1 MADRA
6 PAFQWYPRD
15 ILSSMRVQ
23 EMTLAEE
30 GVYRRLIDYCWINGY
45 VPSDPRRA
53 ARIIGKGAT
62 VEMAQVA
69 LAMFTPDPNNPDRM
83 YHDRLLAEEQK
94 QRTHRQQRVNA
105 ANARWGKQGTPK
117 TGIGNHSSS
126 EDDAEAMRSHNT
138 RICETDAS
146 AMRKQCSSSSSS
158 ISLKKENKKE
168 KNLEDAAERIWQA
181 YPKKDGKLEGIK
193 AILKRLHEGLSE
205 DYLLARVKA
214 YCVCCAGKDKGY
226 VKNAQGWFNQARYL
240 DASLDNPAPPPE
252 SQPLSLDEFRI
263 AYRKI
268 HENDFAVDFCPD
280 IERHKK
286 ILSADYQTLI
296 AKYNDAFEDVKA
308 KYNAPFSPLKKFVK
322 DRK

>member
-1 MADRA
+1 M
-6 PAFQWYPRD
+6 
-15 ILSSMRVQ
+15 
-23 EMTLAEE
+23 
-30 GVYRRLIDYCWINGY
+30 
-45 VPSDPRRA
+45 
-53 ARIIGKGAT
+53 
-62 VEMAQVA
+62 
-69 LAMFTPDPNNPDRM
+69 
-83 YHDRLLAEEQK
+83 
-94 QRTHRQQRVNA
+94 
-105 ANARWGKQGTPK
+105 GKQPSFQFYPGDWKRDAGVQSLSFEERGVWFEMMLLMFESAERGKLVFGTGTPMPEDAVARSLGLDRQRYVQILRK
-117 TGIGNHSSS
+117 LLDYGVASKEEETGIIYCRRMVRDTELSRKRAECGKLGGNPNLLNQNSSKR
-126 EDDAEAMRSHNT
+126 EAKSNQNG
-138 RICETDAS
+138 
-146 AMRKQCSSSSSS
+146 KQNPTPSSSSS
-158 ISLKKENKKE
+158 ISLKKEKNKKE
-168 KNLEDAAERIWQA
+168 KELEESAERIWQA

-214 YCVCCAGKDKGY
+214 YCVCCKGKDKGY

-296 AKYNDAFEDVKA
+296 AKYSDAFEDVKA

>member
-1 MADRA
+1 M
-6 PAFQWYPRD
+6 
-15 ILSSMRVQ
+15 
-23 EMTLAEE
+23 
-30 GVYRRLIDYCWINGY
+30 
-45 VPSDPRRA
+45 
-53 ARIIGKGAT
+53 
-62 VEMAQVA
+62 
-69 LAMFTPDPNNPDRM
+69 
-83 YHDRLLAEEQK
+83 
-94 QRTHRQQRVNA
+94 
-105 ANARWGKQGTPK
+105 GKQPSFQFYPGDWKRDAGVQSLSFEERGVWFEMMLLMFESAERGKLVFGSGTPMPEDAVARSLGLDRQRYVQILRKLLDYGVASKDEK
-117 TGIGNHSSS
+117 TGIIFCRRMVR
-126 EDDAEAMRSHNT
+126 DAELSKKRAECGKLGGNPNLLNQNSSKREAKSNQNG
-138 RICETDAS
+138 
-146 AMRKQCSSSSSS
+146 KQNPTPSSSSS
-158 ISLKKENKKE
+158 ISLKKEKIKKE

-214 YCVCCAGKDKGY
+214 YCVCCKGKDKSY

-252 SQPLSLDEFRI
+252 SQPLSHDEFRI

-296 AKYNDAFEDVKA
+296 AKYSDAFEDVKA

>member
-1 MADRA
+1 MLN
-6 PAFQWYPRD
+6 QN
-15 ILSSMRVQ
+15 SSKREAKSNQ
-23 EMTLAEE
+23 
-30 GVYRRLIDYCWINGY
+30 N
-45 VPSDPRRA
+45 
-53 ARIIGKGAT
+53 
-62 VEMAQVA
+62 
-69 LAMFTPDPNNPDRM
+69 
-83 YHDRLLAEEQK
+83 
-94 QRTHRQQRVNA
+94 
-105 ANARWGKQGTPK
+105 GKQNPTP
-117 TGIGNHSSS
+117 
-126 EDDAEAMRSHNT
+126 
-138 RICETDAS
+138 
-146 AMRKQCSSSSSS
+146 SSSSS
-158 ISLKKENKKE
+158 ISLKKEKNKKE
-168 KNLEDAAERIWQA
+168 KELEESAERIWQA

-214 YCVCCAGKDKGY
+214 YCVCCKGKDKSY

-268 HENDFAVDFCPD
+268 HENDFAVDFCLD

-296 AKYNDAFEDVKA
+296 AKYSDAFEDVKA

>member
-1 MADRA
+1 M
-6 PAFQWYPRD
+6 
-15 ILSSMRVQ
+15 
-23 EMTLAEE
+23 
-30 GVYRRLIDYCWINGY
+30 
-45 VPSDPRRA
+45 
-53 ARIIGKGAT
+53 
-62 VEMAQVA
+62 
-69 LAMFTPDPNNPDRM
+69 
-83 YHDRLLAEEQK
+83 
-94 QRTHRQQRVNA
+94 
-105 ANARWGKQGTPK
+105 GKQPSFQFYPGDWKRDAGVQSLSFEERGVWFEMMLLMFESAERGKLVFGTGTPMPEDAVARSLGLDRQRYVQILRK
-117 TGIGNHSSS
+117 LLDYGVASKEEETGIIYCRRMVRDTELSRKRAECGKLGGNPNLLNQNSSKR
-126 EDDAEAMRSHNT
+126 EAKSNQNG
-138 RICETDAS
+138 
-146 AMRKQCSSSSSS
+146 KQNPTPSSSSS
-158 ISLKKENKKE
+158 ISLKKEKIKKE

-214 YCVCCAGKDKGY
+214 YCVCCKGKDKSY

-296 AKYNDAFEDVKA
+296 AKYSDAFEDVKA

>member
-1 MADRA
+1 M
-6 PAFQWYPRD
+6 
-15 ILSSMRVQ
+15 
-23 EMTLAEE
+23 
-30 GVYRRLIDYCWINGY
+30 
-45 VPSDPRRA
+45 
-53 ARIIGKGAT
+53 
-62 VEMAQVA
+62 
-69 LAMFTPDPNNPDRM
+69 
-83 YHDRLLAEEQK
+83 
-94 QRTHRQQRVNA
+94 
-105 ANARWGKQGTPK
+105 GKQPSFQFYPGDWKRDAGVQSLSFEERGVWFEMMLLMFESAERGKLVFGSGTPMPEDAVARSLGLDRQRYVQILRKLLDYGVASKDEK
-117 TGIGNHSSS
+117 TGIIFCRRMVR
-126 EDDAEAMRSHNT
+126 DAELSKKRAECGKLGGNPNLLNQNSSKREAKSNQNG
-138 RICETDAS
+138 
-146 AMRKQCSSSSSS
+146 KQNPTPSSSSS
-158 ISLKKENKKE
+158 ISLKKEKIKKE

-214 YCVCCAGKDKGY
+214 YCVCCKGKDKSY

-252 SQPLSLDEFRI
+252 SLDEFRS

>member
-1 MADRA
+1 M
-6 PAFQWYPRD
+6 
-15 ILSSMRVQ
+15 
-23 EMTLAEE
+23 
-30 GVYRRLIDYCWINGY
+30 
-45 VPSDPRRA
+45 
-53 ARIIGKGAT
+53 
-62 VEMAQVA
+62 
-69 LAMFTPDPNNPDRM
+69 
-83 YHDRLLAEEQK
+83 
-94 QRTHRQQRVNA
+94 
-105 ANARWGKQGTPK
+105 GKQPSFQFYPGDWKRDAGVQSLSFEERGVWFEMMLLMFESAERGKLVFGTGTPMPEDAVARSLGLDRQRYVQILRK
-117 TGIGNHSSS
+117 LLDYGVASKEEETGIIYCRRMVR
-126 EDDAEAMRSHNT
+126 DAELS
-138 RICETDAS
+138 
-146 AMRKQCSSSSSS
+146 RKRAECGKLGGNPNLLNQNSSKREAKSNQNGKQNPTPSSSSS
-158 ISLKKENKKE
+158 ISLKKEKNKKE
-168 KNLEDAAERIWQA
+168 KELEESAERIWQA

-214 YCVCCAGKDKGY
+214 YCVCCKGKDKSY

-268 HENDFAVDFCPD
+268 HENDFAVDFCLD

-296 AKYNDAFEDVKA
+296 AKYSDAFEDVKA
-308 KYNAPFSPLKKFVK
+308 KHNAPFSPLKKFVK